1 MKALRLLQK
10 KHFEESFVNMFS
22 PKTYLNLCRNKGES
36 SITEKSVNAL
46 VKIKSSGIFAND
58 MTSSAN
64 EEAAYLS
71 ESRLL
76 PHQKPY
82 LFVYFDFV
90 FHDLNFYH
98 LFRKVWFFCRVCRKL
113 SQQIRCLFIHLYT
126 SLSIFFTMDSSW
138 DPLFLLLD
146 RCQVVIQALLQHK
159 LSTTFQFSQCDQ
171 TATGIF

>member
-46 VKIKSSGIFAND
+46 VKIKSSGVFTND
-58 MTSSAN
+58 MTRFAN

-76 PHQKPY
+76 SH
-82 LFVYFDFV
+82 
-90 FHDLNFYH
+90 
-98 LFRKVWFFCRVCRKL
+98 
-113 SQQIRCLFIHLYT
+113 
-126 SLSIFFTMDSSW
+126 
-138 DPLFLLLD
+138 
-146 RCQVVIQALLQHK
+146 
-159 LSTTFQFSQCDQ
+159 
-171 TATGIF
+171 